1 MRYAWPFFILIP
13 LLIWWFSPTQ
23 TSTTLSPP
31 EESAPQNSIISDQT
45 PIKKISNPIE
55 RVTQKARLKEI
66 LARNTIDGTRVED
79 MEWPE
84 ALIEITEWMRNV
96 TDEAIEGTDAQ
107 GMLGAMRE
115 LYHPEASPYFKYMYF
130 QMELS
135 DMDYTYEN
143 SLRVLNLMPQDS
155 FFAKAATP
163 EQTKKSEQMA
173 NMSEIVLLSHLND
186 FRAGLD
192 DGKFEKLKIELSKNP
207 GPATDAI
214 LYQLNRP

>member
-1 MRYAWPFFILIP
+1 
-13 LLIWWFSPTQ
+13 
-23 TSTTLSPP
+23 
-31 EESAPQNSIISDQT
+31 
-45 PIKKISNPIE
+45 
-55 RVTQKARLKEI
+55 
-66 LARNTIDGTRVED
+66 

-84 ALIEITEWMRNV
+84 ARFEITEWMRNV

-135 DMDYTYEN
+135 DMEYTYKN
-143 SLRVLNLMPQDS
+143 SLRVLNLMAQDS

-173 NMSEIVLLSHLND
+173 IMSEIVLLSHLND

-192 DGKFEKLKIELSKNP
+192 YDKFEKLKIELSKKP